1 MKKREKSDNLLKWFK
16 RGTRRKPIG
25 SAVKPQLILT
35 KHKQLCTISYNTLLP
50 SVDASVSEFF
60 KSKGIKKGHF
70 ILKIK

>member
-16 RGTRRKPIG
+16 RGTPIG
-25 SAVKPQLILT
+25 SAVKPQIILT

-60 KSKGIKKGHF
+60 ESKVIKKGHF